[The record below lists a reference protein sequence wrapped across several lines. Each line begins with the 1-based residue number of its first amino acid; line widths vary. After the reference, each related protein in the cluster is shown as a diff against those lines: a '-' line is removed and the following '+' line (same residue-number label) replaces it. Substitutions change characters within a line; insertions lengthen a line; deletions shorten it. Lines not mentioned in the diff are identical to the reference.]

1 MRRHVLGRVRKE
13 DLVALF
19 HLLLAPAHGNRLE
32 VEAYRPELLARGRL
46 SANGRDEKVIMLI
59 EKSPIPQW
67 AAKKVSAFFS
77 VFFVA
82 TSAKKQSMTPEYLIL
97 SHLRVEAEFGEV
109 VAVV

>member
-59 EKSPIPQW
+59 EESPVPQW
-67 AAKKVSAFFS
+67 AAKKVSVSFFRFS
-77 VFFVA
+77 
-82 TSAKKQSMTPEYLIL
+82 
-97 SHLRVEAEFGEV
+97 LRQEQKRVSLFLDDPGISTFITLTR
-109 VAVV
+109 